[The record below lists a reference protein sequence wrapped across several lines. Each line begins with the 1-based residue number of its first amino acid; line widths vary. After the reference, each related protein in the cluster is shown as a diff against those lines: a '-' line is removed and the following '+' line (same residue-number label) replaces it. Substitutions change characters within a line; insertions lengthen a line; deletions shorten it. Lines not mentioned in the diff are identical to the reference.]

1 MREKVLN
8 QREERGNQF
17 CFKDFKSNF
26 NFNGFLLGSKS
37 DDLQVLI
44 EKRRGR
50 EGEREGEGLLQTK
63 QNANKE
69 TPGFDFSSS
78 MEHHQTVLR

>member
-8 QREERGNQF
+8 QRERERGNQF

-44 EKRRGR
+44 EKRGERVREGGR
-50 EGEREGEGLLQTK
+50 ERASNKTK
-63 QNANKE
+63 CQQ
-69 TPGFDFSSS
+69 TPGFDFFLQWTN
-78 MEHHQTVLR
+78 M